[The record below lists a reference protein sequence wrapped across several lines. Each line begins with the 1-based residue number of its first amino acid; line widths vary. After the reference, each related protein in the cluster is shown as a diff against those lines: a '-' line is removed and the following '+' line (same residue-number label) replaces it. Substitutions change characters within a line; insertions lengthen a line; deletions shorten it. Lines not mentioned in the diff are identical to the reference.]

1 MARGLLHGI
10 VAVTASAHSPVPPPL
25 TVVPPPPLPPAP
37 EDGGFSPLPR
47 PPSTELGRALPSSQ
61 HDGRRLAHSTSIVG
75 SGSIV
80 GSVASASL
88 LSQVR
93 ATLCAFSSSAAPAR
107 CAPTPLPL
115 EHALAQLP
123 GRPCPL
129 ALSRAR
135 PHVLCLQPHSVA
147 VSGSFAYVTA
157 WDSNSL
163 VVVDISNAASPVIR
177 GSVVSSSLLY
187 GVRATRSCGRGG
199 LARRCMRP
207 HRPSISRPRRL
218 RLLPADA
225 LPHSYLRTLTCCAHR
240 LRVSP

>member
-1 MARGLLHGI
+1 M
-10 VAVTASAHSPVPPPL
+10 TASAHSPVPPPL

-37 EDGGFSPLPR
+37 DDRGFSPLPAPR

-61 HDGRRLAHSTSIVG
+61 HDGRQLAHSTTIVG

-115 EHALAQLP
+115 EHA
-123 GRPCPL
+123 RPAARLSMP
-129 ALSRAR
+129 SRALTR
-135 PHVLCLQPHSVA
+135 SPSRAVLQPLSVA

-157 WDSNSL
+157 WVSNSL

-177 GSVVSSSLLY
+177 GSVVSSSLLS

-218 RLLPADA
+218 LPADA
-225 LPHSYLRTLTCCAHR
+225 LPLSYLLALTCCAHR
-240 LRVSP
+240 